1 MPAQT
6 NLKSKVI
13 KRLKDNSMN
22 KIKLALSVLAM
33 TGAVN
38 LYAHGMMTMTYPED
52 GSMLMAQAERVEMH
66 FQQPMQVVSLKV
78 IGSDNKPVAI
88 KYDRKAAATEHFKA
102 MLPKLTPDTYSV
114 QWKAMGEDGHMMKG
128 SYSFMQH

>member
-1 MPAQT
+1 
-6 NLKSKVI
+6 
-13 KRLKDNSMN
+13 MN
-22 KIKLALSVLAM
+22 KIKLALSVFAM
-33 TGAVN
+33 TAAVN
-38 LYAHGMMTMTYPED
+38 VYAHGMMKMTYPED
-52 GSMLMAQAERVEMH
+52 GSMLMTQAERVEMH
-66 FQQPMQVVSLKV
+66 FQQSMQVVSLKV